1 MALRNARTLPLKP
14 PLLLSQER
22 RIRPSRGGRAG
33 LRTESSAPHTGP
45 GPEPPSG
52 TQLLEGSA
60 SLAFA
65 PYSSCSVHL
74 WATPPLPR
82 LSRIPAGVSGN
93 YAPLFPLNGASWF
106 DSPSSP
112 YSSLPPNYTENRDAQ
127 NKLTCQFP
135 SNFCPLLLR
144 RERWFWTGLGDQ
156 MDLGWNSA
164 SSLPCSFGHASEP
177 HLLGVRRSRS
187 DRVSEVPE
195 RSLPSPFLPSH
206 LAMPSTMF
214 QF

>member
-33 LRTESSAPHTGP
+33 LRTESSAPRTEP

-93 YAPLFPLNGASWF
+93 YAPLFSLNGASWF
-106 DSPSSP
+106 AKAARACASSP
-112 YSSLPPNYTENRDAQ
+112 LILPAA
-127 NKLTCQFP
+127 LI
-135 SNFCPLLLR
+135 L
-144 RERWFWTGLGDQ
+144 
-156 MDLGWNSA
+156 
-164 SSLPCSFGHASEP
+164 H
-177 HLLGVRRSRS
+177 
-187 DRVSEVPE
+187 
-195 RSLPSPFLPSH
+195 FLPIIQKTETH
-206 LAMPSTMF
+206 KIN
-214 QF
+214 